1 MIFRADSNFCS
12 ISGASGIEPQFW
24 AEFLQR
30 GENFLSPEKPGAAG
44 VDAPGLDKKK
54 KMVFGLNHQL
64 DLFGAS
70 HYYSCNQV
78 DFGVIG

>member
-30 GENFLSPEKPGAAG
+30 GKNSLSPEKPGATGA
-44 VDAPGLDKKK
+44 DAPGLDNKEKDGFS
-54 KMVFGLNHQL
+54 V
-64 DLFGAS
+64 
-70 HYYSCNQV
+70 
-78 DFGVIG
+78 